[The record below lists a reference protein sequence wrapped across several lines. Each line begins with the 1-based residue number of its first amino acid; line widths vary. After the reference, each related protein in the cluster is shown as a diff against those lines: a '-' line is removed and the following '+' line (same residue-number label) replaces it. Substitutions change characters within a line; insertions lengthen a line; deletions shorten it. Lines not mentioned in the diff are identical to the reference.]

1 MEADKTKLL
10 KEITG
15 ARLSSVQFV
24 LDYLILGFDQ
34 KGALTTLVWPELLIG
49 GESFT
54 FGAPGYRDRL
64 CGLIP
69 KVVLSVE
76 VSDDERITI
85 SFEDTSSMVI
95 ALRTYNR
102 SGERAI
108 FTTRKRGLAVW

>member
-15 ARLSSVQFV
+15 VRLTSVDFV
-24 LDYLILGFDQ
+24 LNYLILGFDH

-49 GESFT
+49 GESFA

-64 CGLIP
+64 CDLIT

-76 VSDDERITI
+76 VSEDERITI
-85 SFEDTSSMVI
+85 SFEDTSSIVI

-108 FTTRKRGLAVW
+108 FTTAKRGLAVW